1 MHMTEME
8 CTVLALGLERP
19 DVVAAELGMDEEEC
33 EARCE
38 YMFQE
43 RDFDE
48 TSHANRAILETCIT
62 KSRWAEVLEDAGFD
76 YDIMLDLVDAAYSL
90 QDRFAARFPLAPN
103 EWFGFCEVGVDGEL
117 AMH

>member
-8 CTVLALGLERP
+8 WTVLALGLEDP

-38 YMFQE
+38 YMFTE

-48 TSHANRAILETCIT
+48 TSHANRAILETCIV
-62 KSRWAEVLEDAGFD
+62 KSRWPVVLEDAGFD

-90 QDRFAARFPLAPN
+90 QDRFAARFPLDPN
-103 EWFGFCEVGVDGEL
+103 EWFMFVNTGIDSVGK
-117 AMH
+117 AH